1 MNWQKGIAF
10 IHGIN
15 MFSSNRINKEEMFGL
30 CKKIE
35 NKDINILRII
45 KTDNIIFKK
54 KNIHY
59 ATVGGLIEKILSDYF
74 NKKMVVTTRSLATI
88 KVILRNE
95 E

>member
-10 IHGIN
+10 IRGIN
-15 MFSSNRINKEEMFGL
+15 MFSTNRINKEKMFDL

-35 NKDINILRII
+35 NKDIKILKII

-59 ATVGGLIEKILSDYF
+59 AKVGSLIEKILSDYF
-74 NKKMVVTTRSLATI
+74 NKKIFVTTRSLATI
-88 KVILRNE
+88 KEVFRK
-95 E
+95 